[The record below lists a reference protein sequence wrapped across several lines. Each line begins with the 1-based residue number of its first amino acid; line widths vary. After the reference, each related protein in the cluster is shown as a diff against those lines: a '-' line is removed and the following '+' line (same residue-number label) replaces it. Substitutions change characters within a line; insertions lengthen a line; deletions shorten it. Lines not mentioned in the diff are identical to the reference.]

1 VASCTADFALPYQ
14 ECSDS
19 PCGDPRSPCDFSTL
33 WCDFVGLVEDQL
45 VLGDDVTARTAAA
58 VPLAVIHYEPTVPV
72 AIAASIPFDTV
83 LADTDNMVDLT
94 VFPGI
99 TPSRNGR
106 YLIDLYVRFGCCW
119 GDDEGLTTHIRI
131 GNLTEPAIGGTVDA
145 VATAITRTSATSGAE
160 TRASTM
166 WEFTDTVP
174 APRNIVAFDMNATAT
189 IELATLAVYWHS
201 DVS

>member
-1 VASCTADFALPYQ
+1 VASCTANFALPFQ

-19 PCGDPRSPCDFSTL
+19 PCGDPRSPCDFSTI
-33 WCDFVGLVEDQL
+33 WCDFVGLVEDQI
-45 VLGDDVTARTAAA
+45 VLADSAVARTATAI
-58 VPLAVIHYEPTVPV
+58 PLAVIHYEPAVAV
-72 AIAASIPFDTV
+72 AIADTIPFDTV

-94 VFPGI
+94 IFPGI

-119 GDDEGLTTHIRI
+119 VDNEGLTTYIRV
-131 GNLTEPAIGGTVDA
+131 GNQTEPVIGGSVTG
-145 VATAITRTSATSGAE
+145 VATAITRTSATAAASI
-160 TRASTM
+160 RASTM

-174 APRNIVAFDMNATAT
+174 APRDITAFDTNATAT